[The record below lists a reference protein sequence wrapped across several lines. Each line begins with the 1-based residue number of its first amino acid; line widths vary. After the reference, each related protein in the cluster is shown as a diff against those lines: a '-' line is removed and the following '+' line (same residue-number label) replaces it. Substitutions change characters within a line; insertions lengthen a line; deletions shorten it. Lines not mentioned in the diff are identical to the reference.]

1 MWASFYI
8 GKAYFPLLCNSFT
21 KFFLKL
27 IYISS
32 RMSAR
37 VTSSDKVDD
46 LFPDTPVRKIITPVE
61 RLMKVET
68 TGGIVLIIM
77 TVAALLWANLSPSS
91 YEHFWHLPFL
101 MTIGGWTGTGDLHW
115 FINDA
120 LMTIFFFNIGLE
132 VKGEMTYGEL
142 HDPKAAS
149 LPIIAAAGGMLF
161 PALIYLAL
169 CPHGEFS
176 AARGWGIPTA
186 TDIAFVVGCMAI
198 LGKKVPHALRV
209 MILTLAIADDIGA
222 ILVIAIGYPSGD
234 GINFAALGI
243 ALALLVLINV
253 MFRIG
258 VRNLLLH
265 GVIGV
270 AIWAFFVKSGVH
282 PTIAGVL
289 LGLSVPAKPVIAT
302 GKVARFANSVG
313 NVLDGDAS
321 VSGEEKYRVFS
332 MLKRGARES
341 LSLQERLYKPLV
353 PWVNFA
359 IMPLFALSNAGVEI
373 KLGGLEVPVMGAVA
387 LALIFGKPIGIFLF
401 SLLSVKIG
409 ISKKPSYPWKILW
422 GGGMLAGIG
431 FTMALFVA
439 GLAFDVGGRQDSAKI
454 GILLGSFSAAIL
466 GTIYM
471 TIVSKKE
478 K

>member
-1 MWASFYI
+1 
-8 GKAYFPLLCNSFT
+8 
-21 KFFLKL
+21 
-27 IYISS
+27 
-32 RMSAR
+32 MSAK
-37 VTSSDKVDD
+37 VTSSDKVEN
-46 LFPDTPVRKIITPVE
+46 LFPDTPIRKIITPME

-77 TVAALLWANLSPSS
+77 TVAALLWANLSPES
-91 YEHFWHLPFL
+91 YHHVWHLPFAL
-101 MTIGGWTGTGDLHW
+101 TIGSWVGAADLHW

-132 VKGEMTYGEL
+132 VKGEIAYGEL

-169 CPHGEFS
+169 CPAGAGH
-176 AARGWGIPTA
+176 GWGIPTA

-234 GINFAALGI
+234 GIDFAALG
-243 ALALLVLINV
+243 LGFALLALINV
-253 MFRIG
+253 FFRIG
-258 VRNLLLH
+258 VRNMLLFV
-265 GVIGV
+265 VIGV
-270 AIWAFFVKSGVH
+270 AVWAFFVKSGVH

-289 LGLSVPAKPVIAT
+289 LGLSVPAKAVLAK
-302 GKVARFANSVG
+302 GRLASFAGNVG
-313 NVLDGDAS
+313 NKL
-321 VSGEEKYRVFS
+321 SGETKDRNEQYEVFT

-341 LSLQERLYKPLV
+341 ISMQERLFKPLV
-353 PWVNFA
+353 PWVNFF

-373 KLGGLEVPVMGAVA
+373 KLGGVEVPVMGAVA
-387 LALIFGKPIGIFLF
+387 LALVFGKPIGIFLF

-409 ISKKPSYPWKILW
+409 ISKKPSYSWKVLW

-439 GLAFDVGGRQDSAKI
+439 GLAFDVGDRQDSAKL

-471 TIVSKKE
+471 SIVSKPHHNE
-478 K
+478 ATSENHE

>member
-1 MWASFYI
+1 
-8 GKAYFPLLCNSFT
+8 
-21 KFFLKL
+21 
-27 IYISS
+27 
-32 RMSAR
+32 
-37 VTSSDKVDD
+37 
-46 LFPDTPVRKIITPVE
+46 
-61 RLMKVET
+61 
-68 TGGIVLIIM
+68 
-77 TVAALLWANLSPSS
+77 
-91 YEHFWHLPFL
+91 
-101 MTIGGWTGTGDLHW
+101 
-115 FINDA
+115 
-120 LMTIFFFNIGLE
+120 MTIFFFNIGLE
-132 VKGEMTYGEL
+132 GKGEMTYGEL

-169 CPHGEFS
+169 CPAGTSH
-176 AARGWGIPTA
+176 GWGIPTA

-234 GINFAALGI
+234 GINFVALGT
-243 ALALLVLINV
+243 AFVLLILINV
-253 MFRIG
+253 LFRVG

-265 GVIGV
+265 GVIGI

-289 LGLSVPAKPVIAT
+289 LGLSVPAKAVVAK
-302 GKVARFANSVG
+302 GKVTSFANSVG
-313 NVLDGDAS
+313 NVLSGDAK

-332 MLKRGARES
+332 LLQRGARES
-341 LSLQERLYKPLV
+341 VSMQERLYKPLV
-353 PWVNFA
+353 PWVNFG

-373 KLGGLEVPVMGAVA
+373 KLGGLDVPVLGAVA

-409 ISKKPSYPWKILW
+409 VSKKPSYSWKVLW

-439 GLAFDVGGRQDSAKI
+439 GLAFEDGANKDSAKL

-471 TIVSKKE
+471 SIVSKKE
-478 K
+478 

>member
-1 MWASFYI
+1 
-8 GKAYFPLLCNSFT
+8 
-21 KFFLKL
+21 
-27 IYISS
+27 
-32 RMSAR
+32 MSAK

-46 LFPDTPVRKIITPVE
+46 LFPETPVRKIITPIE

-77 TVAALLWANLSPSS
+77 TVAALIWANLSPET
-91 YEHFWHLPFL
+91 YHHFWHMPFTL
-101 MTIGGWTGTGDLHW
+101 KIGDWIGNGDLHW
-115 FINDA
+115 LINDA

-142 HDPKAAS
+142 HNPKAAS

-161 PALIYLAL
+161 PALIYLTL
-169 CPHGEFS
+169 CPHGENS
-176 AARGWGIPTA
+176 AANGWGIPTA

-234 GINFAALGI
+234 GINFGALG
-243 ALALLVLINV
+243 AGFALLVLINV
-253 MFRIG
+253 LFRIG

-270 AIWAFFVKSGVH
+270 AVWAFFVKSGVH

-289 LGLSVPAKPVIAT
+289 LGLSVPAKAVIANS
-302 GKVARFANSVG
+302 KMALFASNVG
-313 NVLDGDAS
+313 GVL
-321 VSGEEKYRVFS
+321 SGESQDRNAKYEVFT
-332 MLKRGARES
+332 MLKRGASES
-341 LSLQERLYKPLV
+341 ISMQERLFKPLV
-353 PWVNFA
+353 PWVNFF

-373 KLGGLEVPVMGAVA
+373 KLGGVEVPVMSAVA

-401 SLLSVKIG
+401 SVLAVKMGVSV
-409 ISKKPSYPWKILW
+409 KPSYSWKILW

-439 GLAFDVGGRQDSAKI
+439 SLAFDVGDRQDSAKL
-454 GILLGSFSAAIL
+454 GILMGSFCAAIF

-471 TIVSKKE
+471 SIVSKTGETKSE
-478 K
+478 

>member
-1 MWASFYI
+1 M
-8 GKAYFPLLCNSFT
+8 K
-21 KFFLKL
+21 
-27 IYISS
+27 
-32 RMSAR
+32 
-37 VTSSDKVDD
+37 VTSSDSLDN
-46 LFPDTPVRKIITPVE
+46 LFPDTPIRKIITPVE
-61 RLMKVET
+61 RLLRVET

-77 TVAALLWANLSPSS
+77 TVAALLWANLSPES
-91 YEHFWHLPFL
+91 YHHFWHMPFAV
-101 MTIGGWTGTGDLHW
+101 TIGSWIGTADLHW
-115 FINDA
+115 LINDA

-142 HDPKAAS
+142 RDPKAAS
-149 LPIIAAAGGMLF
+149 LPVIAAAGGMLF
-161 PALIYLAL
+161 PALIYLAVNFAT
-169 CPHGEFS
+169 GAD

-234 GINFAALGI
+234 GLNFAALGGGI
-243 ALALLVLINV
+243 ALLVLINV
-253 MFRIG
+253 LFRVG
-258 VRNLLLH
+258 VRSLLVH

-270 AIWAFFVKSGVH
+270 AVWALFVKSGVH

-289 LGLSVPAKPVIAT
+289 LGLSVPAKAILT
-302 GKVARFANSVG
+302 SGKLGCFTSKVGHVLSGDPSVKSDERFE
-313 NVLDGDAS
+313 VL
-321 VSGEEKYRVFS
+321 
-332 MLKRGARES
+332 MTLKRGARES
-341 LSLQERLYKPLV
+341 IPMQERLYKPLV

-359 IMPLFALSNAGVEI
+359 IMPLFALANAGVEI
-373 KLGGLEVPVMGAVA
+373 KLGGVDVPVMSAVA
-387 LALIFGKPIGIFLF
+387 LALVFGKPIGIFLL

-409 ISKKPSYPWKILW
+409 ISKKPSYSWKVLF

-439 GLAFDVGGRQDSAKI
+439 SLAFDVGDRQDSAKL

-471 TIVSKKE
+471 SIVSKPSANDE
-478 K
+478 HHE

>member
-1 MWASFYI
+1 
-8 GKAYFPLLCNSFT
+8 
-21 KFFLKL
+21 
-27 IYISS
+27 
-32 RMSAR
+32 MSAK
-37 VTSSDKVDD
+37 VTSSDKIEE
-46 LFPDTPVRKIITPVE
+46 LFPDTPIRKIITPME

-77 TVAALLWANLSPSS
+77 TVAALLWANLSPES
-91 YEHFWHLPFL
+91 YHHVWHLPFAL
-101 MTIGGWTGTGDLHW
+101 TIGSWVGAADLHW

-132 VKGEMTYGEL
+132 VKGEIAYGEL

-169 CPHGEFS
+169 CPVGAGH
-176 AARGWGIPTA
+176 GWGIPTA

-234 GINFAALGI
+234 GINFAALGMGFVL
-243 ALALLVLINV
+243 LALINV
-253 MFRIG
+253 FFRIG
-258 VRNLLLH
+258 VRNLLLFH
-265 GVIGV
+265 IIGV
-270 AIWAFFVKSGVH
+270 AVWAFFVKSGVH

-289 LGLSVPAKPVIAT
+289 LGLSVPAKAVLAK
-302 GKVARFANSVG
+302 GKLAQFAGSIG
-313 NVLDGDAS
+313 GKL
-321 VSGEEKYRVFS
+321 SGETKDRNEQYEVFT
-332 MLKRGARES
+332 MLKQGARES
-341 LSLQERLYKPLV
+341 ISMQERLFKPLV
-353 PWVNFA
+353 PWVNFF

-373 KLGGLEVPVMGAVA
+373 KLGGVEVPVMGAVA
-387 LALIFGKPIGIFLF
+387 LALVFGKPIGIFLF

-409 ISKKPSYPWKILW
+409 ISKRPSYSWKVLW

-439 GLAFDVGGRQDSAKI
+439 GLAFDVGDRQDSAKL

-471 TIVSKKE
+471 SLVSKPHHGEEAAEESAAKHE
-478 K
+478 

>member
-1 MWASFYI
+1 
-8 GKAYFPLLCNSFT
+8 
-21 KFFLKL
+21 
-27 IYISS
+27 
-32 RMSAR
+32 MSAK
-37 VTSSDKVDD
+37 VTSSDKVED
-46 LFPDTPVRKIITPVE
+46 LFPDTPIRKIITPME

-77 TVAALLWANLSPSS
+77 TVAALLWANLSPES
-91 YEHFWHLPFL
+91 YHHVWHLPFAL
-101 MTIGGWTGTGDLHW
+101 TIGSWVGAADLHW

-132 VKGEMTYGEL
+132 VKGEIAYGEL

-169 CPHGEFS
+169 CPAGAGH
-176 AARGWGIPTA
+176 GWGIPTA

-234 GINFAALGI
+234 GIDFAALG
-243 ALALLVLINV
+243 LGFALLALINV
-253 MFRIG
+253 FFRIG
-258 VRNLLLH
+258 VRNMLLFV
-265 GVIGV
+265 VIGV
-270 AIWAFFVKSGVH
+270 AVWAFFVKSGVH

-289 LGLSVPAKPVIAT
+289 LGLSVPAKAVLAK
-302 GKVARFANSVG
+302 GRLASFAGNVG
-313 NVLDGDAS
+313 NKL
-321 VSGEEKYRVFS
+321 SGETKDRNEQYEVFT

-341 LSLQERLYKPLV
+341 ISMQERLFKPLV
-353 PWVNFA
+353 PWVNFF

-373 KLGGLEVPVMGAVA
+373 KLGGVEVPVMGAVA
-387 LALIFGKPIGIFLF
+387 LALVFGKPIGIFLF

-409 ISKKPSYPWKILW
+409 ISKQPSYSWKVLW

-439 GLAFDVGGRQDSAKI
+439 GLAFEVGDRQDSAKL

-471 TIVSKKE
+471 SLVSKPHHDKKAAE
-478 K
+478 EPAEE

>member
-1 MWASFYI
+1 
-8 GKAYFPLLCNSFT
+8 
-21 KFFLKL
+21 
-27 IYISS
+27 
-32 RMSAR
+32 MSAR
-37 VTSSDKVDD
+37 VTSSDKIEDM
-46 LFPDTPVRKIITPVE
+46 FPETPVRKIITPIE

-77 TVAALLWANLSPSS
+77 TLAALIWANLSPSS
-91 YEHFWHLPFL
+91 YEHFWHLPFVV
-101 MTIGGWTGTGDLHW
+101 TIGSWVGAGDLHW

-142 HDPKAAS
+142 RDPKAAS

-169 CPHGEFS
+169 CPPGTSH
-176 AARGWGIPTA
+176 GWGIPTA
-186 TDIAFVVGCMAI
+186 TDIAFVVGCMA
-198 LGKKVPHALRV
+198 
-209 MILTLAIADDIGA
+209 
-222 ILVIAIGYPSGD
+222 D

-243 ALALLVLINV
+243 AFALLALINV
-253 MFRIG
+253 FFRIG
-258 VRNLLLH
+258 VRNLLLFH
-265 GVIGV
+265 IIGIAV
-270 AIWAFFVKSGVH
+270 WAFFVKSGVH

-289 LGLSVPAKPVIAT
+289 LGLSVPAKAV
-302 GKVARFANSVG
+302 VAKGVVANFTNSVG
-313 NVLDGDAS
+313 NVL
-321 VSGEEKYRVFS
+321 SGETKDRNEQYEVFT
-332 MLKRGARES
+332 MLKRGASES
-341 LSLQERLYKPLV
+341 VSLQERMYKMLV
-353 PWVNFA
+353 PWVNFG

-373 KLGGLEVPVMGAVA
+373 KLGGLDVPVLGAVA

-401 SLLSVKIG
+401 SLLSVKVG
-409 ISKKPSYPWKILW
+409 VSKKPSYSWKVLW

-439 GLAFDVGGRQDSAKI
+439 GLAFEDGANKDSAKL

-471 TIVSKKE
+471 SIVSKKE
-478 K
+478 

>member
-1 MWASFYI
+1 
-8 GKAYFPLLCNSFT
+8 
-21 KFFLKL
+21 
-27 IYISS
+27 
-32 RMSAR
+32 MSAR
-37 VTSSDKVDD
+37 VTSSDKIQDM
-46 LFPDTPVRKIITPVE
+46 FPETPVRKIITPIE

-77 TVAALLWANLSPSS
+77 TLAALIWANLCPES
-91 YEHFWHLPFL
+91 YEHFWHLPFVV
-101 MTIGGWTGTGDLHW
+101 TIGSWVGTGDLHW

-169 CPHGEFS
+169 CPPGTSH
-176 AARGWGIPTA
+176 GWGIPTA

-234 GINFAALGI
+234 GINFAALGT
-243 ALALLVLINV
+243 AFVLLILINV
-253 MFRIG
+253 LFRIG

-289 LGLSVPAKPVIAT
+289 LGLSVPAKPV
-302 GKVARFANSVG
+302 VAKGMVANFANSVG
-313 NVLDGDAS
+313 SVLAGDET
-321 VSGEEKYRVFS
+321 VSGEEKYRVFNL
-332 MLKRGARES
+332 LKRGASES
-341 LSLQERLYKPLV
+341 VSLQERLYKPLV

-359 IMPLFALSNAGVEI
+359 IMPIFALSNAGVEI
-373 KLGGLEVPVMGAVA
+373 KLGGLDVPVLSAVA
-387 LALIFGKPIGIFLF
+387 LALVFGKPIGIFLF

-409 ISKKPSYPWKILW
+409 VSKKPSYSWKVLW

-439 GLAFDVGGRQDSAKI
+439 GLAFEDGANKDSAKL

-471 TIVSKKE
+471 SIVSKKE

>member
-1 MWASFYI
+1 
-8 GKAYFPLLCNSFT
+8 
-21 KFFLKL
+21 
-27 IYISS
+27 
-32 RMSAR
+32 MSAK
-37 VTSSDKVDD
+37 VTSSDKVED
-46 LFPDTPVRKIITPVE
+46 LFPDTPIRKIITPME

-77 TVAALLWANLSPSS
+77 TVAALLWANLSPES
-91 YEHFWHLPFL
+91 YHHVWHLPFAL
-101 MTIGGWTGTGDLHW
+101 TIGSWVGAADLHW

-132 VKGEMTYGEL
+132 VKGEIAYGEL

-169 CPHGEFS
+169 CPAGAGH
-176 AARGWGIPTA
+176 GWGIPTA

-234 GINFAALGI
+234 GIDFAALG
-243 ALALLVLINV
+243 LGFALLALINV
-253 MFRIG
+253 FFRIG
-258 VRNLLLH
+258 VRNMLLFV
-265 GVIGV
+265 VIGV
-270 AIWAFFVKSGVH
+270 AVWAFFVKSGVH

-289 LGLSVPAKPVIAT
+289 LGLSVPAKAVLAK
-302 GKVARFANSVG
+302 GRLASFAGNVG
-313 NVLDGDAS
+313 NKL
-321 VSGEEKYRVFS
+321 SGETKDRNEQYEVFT

-341 LSLQERLYKPLV
+341 ISMQERLFKPLV
-353 PWVNFA
+353 PWVNFF

-373 KLGGLEVPVMGAVA
+373 KLGGVEVPVMGAVA
-387 LALIFGKPIGIFLF
+387 LALVFGKPIGIFLF

-409 ISKKPSYPWKILW
+409 ISKRPSYSWKVLW

-439 GLAFDVGGRQDSAKI
+439 GLAFDVGDRQDSAKL

-471 TIVSKKE
+471 SLVSKPHHGEEAAEESAAKHE
-478 K
+478 

>member
-1 MWASFYI
+1 
-8 GKAYFPLLCNSFT
+8 
-21 KFFLKL
+21 
-27 IYISS
+27 
-32 RMSAR
+32 MSAK

-46 LFPDTPVRKIITPVE
+46 LFPETPVRKIITPIE

-77 TVAALLWANLSPSS
+77 TVAALIWANLSPET
-91 YEHFWHLPFL
+91 YHHFWHMPFTL
-101 MTIGGWTGTGDLHW
+101 KIGDWIGNGDLHW
-115 FINDA
+115 LINDA

-142 HDPKAAS
+142 HNPKAAS

-161 PALIYLAL
+161 PALIYLTL
-169 CPHGEFS
+169 CPHGENS
-176 AARGWGIPTA
+176 AAHGWGIPTA

-234 GINFAALGI
+234 GINFAALG
-243 ALALLVLINV
+243 AGFALLVLINV
-253 MFRIG
+253 LFRIG

-270 AIWAFFVKSGVH
+270 AVWAFFVKSGVH

-289 LGLSVPAKPVIAT
+289 LGLSVPAKAVIANS
-302 GKVARFANSVG
+302 KMAHFASNVG
-313 NVLDGDAS
+313 GVL
-321 VSGEEKYRVFS
+321 SGESQDRNAKYEVFT
-332 MLKRGARES
+332 MLKRGASES
-341 LSLQERLYKPLV
+341 ISMQERLFKPLV
-353 PWVNFA
+353 PWVNFF

-373 KLGGLEVPVMGAVA
+373 KLGGVEVPVMGAVA
-387 LALIFGKPIGIFLF
+387 LALILGKPIGIFLF
-401 SLLSVKIG
+401 SVLAVKVGVSV
-409 ISKKPSYPWKILW
+409 KPSYSWKILW

-439 GLAFDVGGRQDSAKI
+439 SLAFDVGDRQDSAKL
-454 GILLGSFSAAIL
+454 GILMGSFCAAIF

-471 TIVSKKE
+471 SIVSKTGETKSE
-478 K
+478 

>member
-1 MWASFYI
+1 
-8 GKAYFPLLCNSFT
+8 
-21 KFFLKL
+21 
-27 IYISS
+27 
-32 RMSAR
+32 MSAR
-37 VTSSDKVDD
+37 VTSSDKIEDM
-46 LFPDTPVRKIITPVE
+46 FPETPVRKIITPIE

-77 TVAALLWANLSPSS
+77 TFAALVWANLSPES
-91 YEHFWHLPFL
+91 YEHFWHLPFVV
-101 MTIGGWTGTGDLHW
+101 TIGSWVGTGDLHW

-169 CPHGEFS
+169 CPPGTSH
-176 AARGWGIPTA
+176 GWGIPTA

-234 GINFAALGI
+234 GINFAALGT
-243 ALALLVLINV
+243 AFALLVLINLL
-253 MFRIG
+253 FRIG

-265 GVIGV
+265 GVIGI

-289 LGLSVPAKPVIAT
+289 LGLSVPAKPV
-302 GKVARFANSVG
+302 VANGVVANFANSVG
-313 NVLDGDAS
+313 NVLSGDAK
-321 VSGEEKYRVFS
+321 VSGEEKYRVFH
-332 MLKRGARES
+332 LLQRGARES
-341 LSLQERLYKPLV
+341 VSMQERLYKPLV

-359 IMPLFALSNAGVEI
+359 IMPIFALSNAGVEI
-373 KLGGLEVPVMGAVA
+373 KLGGLDVPVLSAVA
-387 LALIFGKPIGIFLF
+387 LALVFGKPIGIFLF

-409 ISKKPSYPWKILW
+409 VSKKPSYSWKVLW

-439 GLAFDVGGRQDSAKI
+439 GLAFEDGSNKDSAKL

-471 TIVSKKE
+471 SIVSKKN
-478 K
+478 KQ

>member
-1 MWASFYI
+1 
-8 GKAYFPLLCNSFT
+8 
-21 KFFLKL
+21 
-27 IYISS
+27 
-32 RMSAR
+32 MSAR
-37 VTSSDKVDD
+37 VTSSDKIEDM
-46 LFPDTPVRKIITPVE
+46 FPATPVRKIITPIE

-77 TVAALLWANLSPSS
+77 TVAALIWANLSPSS
-91 YEHFWHLPFL
+91 YEHFWHLPFVV
-101 MTIGGWTGTGDLHW
+101 TIGSWVGAGDLHW

-161 PALIYLAL
+161 PALIYLLL
-169 CPHGEFS
+169 CPPGTSH
-176 AARGWGIPTA
+176 GWGIPTA

-234 GINFAALGI
+234 GINFAALGT
-243 ALALLVLINV
+243 AFALLVLINV
-253 MFRIG
+253 FFRIG

-289 LGLSVPAKPVIAT
+289 LGLSVPAKPV
-302 GKVARFANSVG
+302 VARGMVAHFANSVG
-313 NVLDGDAS
+313 DVLSGDTK
-321 VSGEEKYRVFS
+321 VSGEEQYRVFN
-332 MLKRGARES
+332 LLQRGARES
-341 LSLQERLYKPLV
+341 VSMQERLYKPLV
-353 PWVNFA
+353 PWVNFG
-359 IMPLFALSNAGVEI
+359 IMPLFALANAGVEV
-373 KLGGLEVPVMGAVA
+373 KLGGLDVPVLSAVA
-387 LALIFGKPIGIFLF
+387 LALVFGKPIGIFLF

-409 ISKKPSYPWKILW
+409 VSKKPSYSWKVLW

-439 GLAFDVGGRQDSAKI
+439 GLAFEDGANKDSAKL

-471 TIVSKKE
+471 SIVSKKE
-478 K
+478 G

>member
-1 MWASFYI
+1 
-8 GKAYFPLLCNSFT
+8 
-21 KFFLKL
+21 
-27 IYISS
+27 
-32 RMSAR
+32 MSAK

-46 LFPDTPVRKIITPVE
+46 LFPETPVRKIITPIE

-77 TVAALLWANLSPSS
+77 TVAALIWANLSPET
-91 YEHFWHLPFL
+91 YHHFWHMPFTL
-101 MTIGGWTGTGDLHW
+101 KIGDWIGNGDLHW
-115 FINDA
+115 LINDA

-142 HDPKAAS
+142 HNPKAAS

-161 PALIYLAL
+161 PALIYLTL
-169 CPHGEFS
+169 CPHGENS
-176 AARGWGIPTA
+176 AANGWGIPTA

-234 GINFAALGI
+234 GINFGALG
-243 ALALLVLINV
+243 AGFALLVLINV
-253 MFRIG
+253 LFRIG

-270 AIWAFFVKSGVH
+270 AVWAFFVKSGVH

-289 LGLSVPAKPVIAT
+289 LGLSVPAKAVIANS
-302 GKVARFANSVG
+302 KMALFASNVG
-313 NVLDGDAS
+313 GVL
-321 VSGEEKYRVFS
+321 SGESQDRNAKYEVFT
-332 MLKRGARES
+332 MLKRGASES
-341 LSLQERLYKPLV
+341 ISMQERLFKPLV
-353 PWVNFA
+353 PWVNFF

-373 KLGGLEVPVMGAVA
+373 KLGGVEVPVMGAVA

-401 SLLSVKIG
+401 SVLAVKVGVSV
-409 ISKKPSYPWKILW
+409 KPSYSWKILW

-439 GLAFDVGGRQDSAKI
+439 SLAFDVGDRQDSAKL
-454 GILLGSFSAAIL
+454 GILMGSFCAAIF

-471 TIVSKKE
+471 SIVSKAHKGTNGE
-478 K
+478 E

>member
-1 MWASFYI
+1 
-8 GKAYFPLLCNSFT
+8 
-21 KFFLKL
+21 
-27 IYISS
+27 
-32 RMSAR
+32 MSAR
-37 VTSSDKVDD
+37 VTSSDKIEDM
-46 LFPDTPVRKIITPVE
+46 FPETPVRKIITPIE

-77 TVAALLWANLSPSS
+77 TLAALIWANLSPSS
-91 YEHFWHLPFL
+91 YEHFWHLPFVV
-101 MTIGGWTGTGDLHW
+101 TIGSWVGAGDLHW

-169 CPHGEFS
+169 CPPGTSH
-176 AARGWGIPTA
+176 GWGIPTA

-234 GINFAALGI
+234 GINFAALGT
-243 ALALLVLINV
+243 AFVLLALINV
-253 MFRIG
+253 LFRIG

-265 GVIGV
+265 GIIGV

-289 LGLSVPAKPVIAT
+289 LGLSVPAKPV
-302 GKVARFANSVG
+302 VAKGMVANFANSVG
-313 NVLDGDAS
+313 NVLSGNAK
-321 VSGEEKYRVFS
+321 VSGEEKYRVFR
-332 MLKRGARES
+332 LLQRGARES
-341 LSLQERLYKPLV
+341 VSMQERLYKPLV
-353 PWVNFA
+353 PWVNFG
-359 IMPLFALSNAGVEI
+359 IMPLFALANAGVEI
-373 KLGGLEVPVMGAVA
+373 KLGGLDVPVLGAVA

-409 ISKKPSYPWKILW
+409 ISKKPSYSWKVLW

-439 GLAFDVGGRQDSAKI
+439 GLAFEDGVNKDSAKL

-471 TIVSKKE
+471 SLVSKKE
-478 K
+478 

>member
-1 MWASFYI
+1 
-8 GKAYFPLLCNSFT
+8 
-21 KFFLKL
+21 
-27 IYISS
+27 
-32 RMSAR
+32 MSAK
-37 VTSSDKVDD
+37 VTSSDRIEN
-46 LFPDTPVRKIITPVE
+46 LFPETPVRKIITPIE

-68 TGGIVLIIM
+68 TGGIVLIVM
-77 TVAALLWANLSPSS
+77 TIAALLWANLSPSS
-91 YEHFWHLPFL
+91 YEHFWHMPFA
-101 MTIGGWTGTGDLHW
+101 MTIGSWVGNGDLHW
-115 FINDA
+115 LINDA

-161 PALIYLAL
+161 PALIYLTL
-169 CPHGEFS
+169 CPHGENS
-176 AARGWGIPTA
+176 AANGWGIPTA

-234 GINFAALGI
+234 GINFGALGM
-243 ALALLVLINV
+243 AFVLLALFNV
-253 MFRIG
+253 FFRIG
-258 VRNLLLH
+258 VRNMLLLH
-265 GVIGV
+265 FTGV
-270 AIWAFFVKSGVH
+270 AVWAFFVKSGVH

-289 LGLSVPAKPVIAT
+289 LGLSVPAKAV
-302 GKVARFANSVG
+302 VAKGVVAQFASGVG
-313 NVLDGDAS
+313 NVL
-321 VSGEEKYRVFS
+321 SGETKDRNEQYEVFT
-332 MLKRGARES
+332 MLKRGASES
-341 LSLQERLYKPLV
+341 VSLQERLYKMLV

-359 IMPLFALSNAGVEI
+359 IMPLFALANAGVEI
-373 KLGGLEVPVMGAVA
+373 KLQGFELPVMSAVA

-409 ISKKPSYPWKILW
+409 LSKKPSYSWKVLW

-439 GLAFDVGGRQDSAKI
+439 SLAFDVGGRQDSAKL
-454 GILLGSFSAAIL
+454 GILLGSFCAAIL

-471 TIVSKKE
+471 SIVSKSNKE
-478 K
+478 N

>member
-1 MWASFYI
+1 
-8 GKAYFPLLCNSFT
+8 
-21 KFFLKL
+21 
-27 IYISS
+27 
-32 RMSAR
+32 MSAK

-46 LFPDTPVRKIITPVE
+46 LFPETPVRKIITPIE

-77 TVAALLWANLSPSS
+77 TVAALIWANLSPET
-91 YEHFWHLPFL
+91 YHHFWHMPFTL
-101 MTIGGWTGTGDLHW
+101 KIGDWIGNGDLHW
-115 FINDA
+115 LINDA

-142 HDPKAAS
+142 HNPKAAS

-161 PALIYLAL
+161 PALIYLTL
-169 CPHGEFS
+169 CPHGENS
-176 AARGWGIPTA
+176 AAHGWGIPTA

-234 GINFAALGI
+234 GINFAALG
-243 ALALLVLINV
+243 AGFALLVLINV
-253 MFRIG
+253 LFRIG

-270 AIWAFFVKSGVH
+270 AVWAFFVKSGVH

-289 LGLSVPAKPVIAT
+289 LGLSVPAKAVIANS
-302 GKVARFANSVG
+302 KMALFASNVG
-313 NVLDGDAS
+313 GVL
-321 VSGEEKYRVFS
+321 SGESQDRNAKYEVFT
-332 MLKRGARES
+332 MLKRGASES
-341 LSLQERLYKPLV
+341 ISMQERLFKPLV
-353 PWVNFA
+353 PWVNFF

-373 KLGGLEVPVMGAVA
+373 KLGGVEVPVMGAVA

-401 SLLSVKIG
+401 SVLAVKVGVSV
-409 ISKKPSYPWKILW
+409 KPSYSWKILW

-439 GLAFDVGGRQDSAKI
+439 SLAFDVGDRQDSAKL
-454 GILLGSFSAAIL
+454 GILMGSFCAAIF

-471 TIVSKKE
+471 SIVSKTGETKSE
-478 K
+478 

>member
-1 MWASFYI
+1 
-8 GKAYFPLLCNSFT
+8 
-21 KFFLKL
+21 
-27 IYISS
+27 
-32 RMSAR
+32 MSAK
-37 VTSSDKVDD
+37 VTSSDKIEE
-46 LFPDTPVRKIITPVE
+46 LFPDTPIRKIITPME

-77 TVAALLWANLSPSS
+77 TVAALLWANLSPES
-91 YEHFWHLPFL
+91 YHHVWHLPFAL
-101 MTIGGWTGTGDLHW
+101 TIGSWVGAADLHW

-132 VKGEMTYGEL
+132 VKGEIAYGEL

-169 CPHGEFS
+169 CPAGAGH
-176 AARGWGIPTA
+176 GWGIPTA

-234 GINFAALGI
+234 GINFAALGTGF
-243 ALALLVLINV
+243 ALLALINV
-253 MFRIG
+253 FFRIG
-258 VRNLLLH
+258 VRNMLLFV
-265 GVIGV
+265 VIGV
-270 AIWAFFVKSGVH
+270 AVWAFFVKSGVH

-289 LGLSVPAKPVIAT
+289 LGLSVPAKAVLAK
-302 GKVARFANSVG
+302 GKLAQFAGSIG
-313 NVLDGDAS
+313 GKL
-321 VSGEEKYRVFS
+321 SGETKDRNEQYEVFT
-332 MLKRGARES
+332 MLKQGARES
-341 LSLQERLYKPLV
+341 ISMQERLFKPLV
-353 PWVNFA
+353 PWVNFF

-373 KLGGLEVPVMGAVA
+373 KLGGVEVPVMGAVA
-387 LALIFGKPIGIFLF
+387 LALVFGKPIGIFLF

-409 ISKKPSYPWKILW
+409 ISKRPSYSWKILW

-439 GLAFDVGGRQDSAKI
+439 GLAFDVGDRQDSAKL

-471 TIVSKKE
+471 SLISKPHHGEEAAEESAAKHE
-478 K
+478 

>member
-1 MWASFYI
+1 
-8 GKAYFPLLCNSFT
+8 
-21 KFFLKL
+21 
-27 IYISS
+27 
-32 RMSAR
+32 MSAK
-37 VTSSDKVDD
+37 VTSSDKIEE
-46 LFPDTPVRKIITPVE
+46 LFPDTPIRKIITPME

-77 TVAALLWANLSPSS
+77 TVAALLWANLSPES
-91 YEHFWHLPFL
+91 YHHVWHLPFAL
-101 MTIGGWTGTGDLHW
+101 TIGSWVGAADLHW

-132 VKGEMTYGEL
+132 VKGEIAYGEL

-169 CPHGEFS
+169 CPAGAGH
-176 AARGWGIPTA
+176 GWGIPTA

-234 GINFAALGI
+234 GINFAALGMGF
-243 ALALLVLINV
+243 ALLALINV
-253 MFRIG
+253 FFRIG
-258 VRNLLLH
+258 IRNLLLFL
-265 GVIGV
+265 VVGV
-270 AIWAFFVKSGVH
+270 AVWAFFVKSGVH

-289 LGLSVPAKPVIAT
+289 LGLSVPAKAVLAK
-302 GKVARFANSVG
+302 GKLAQFAESIG
-313 NVLDGDAS
+313 GKL
-321 VSGEEKYRVFS
+321 SGETKDRNEQYEVFT
-332 MLKRGARES
+332 MLKQGARES
-341 LSLQERLYKPLV
+341 ISMQERLFKPLV
-353 PWVNFA
+353 PWVNFF

-373 KLGGLEVPVMGAVA
+373 KLGGVEVPVMGAVA
-387 LALIFGKPIGIFLF
+387 LALVFGKPIGIFLF

-409 ISKKPSYPWKILW
+409 ISKKPSYSWKILW

-439 GLAFDVGGRQDSAKI
+439 GLAFDVGDRQDSAKL

-471 TIVSKKE
+471 SLVSKPHHGEEAAEESAAKHE
-478 K
+478 

>member
-1 MWASFYI
+1 
-8 GKAYFPLLCNSFT
+8 
-21 KFFLKL
+21 
-27 IYISS
+27 
-32 RMSAR
+32 MSAK
-37 VTSSDKVDD
+37 VTSSDKIEE
-46 LFPDTPVRKIITPVE
+46 LFPDTPIRKIITPME

-77 TVAALLWANLSPSS
+77 TVAALLWANLSPES
-91 YEHFWHLPFL
+91 YHHVWHLPFAL
-101 MTIGGWTGTGDLHW
+101 TIGSWVGAADLHW

-132 VKGEMTYGEL
+132 VKGEIAYGEL

-169 CPHGEFS
+169 CPAGAGH
-176 AARGWGIPTA
+176 GWGIPTA

-234 GINFAALGI
+234 GIDFAALG
-243 ALALLVLINV
+243 LGFALLALINV
-253 MFRIG
+253 FFRIG
-258 VRNLLLH
+258 VRNMLLFV
-265 GVIGV
+265 VIGV
-270 AIWAFFVKSGVH
+270 AVWAFFVKSGVH

-289 LGLSVPAKPVIAT
+289 LGLSVPAKAVLAKGRLAQFAGSIG
-302 GKVARFANSVG
+302 GK
-313 NVLDGDAS
+313 L
-321 VSGEEKYRVFS
+321 SGETKDRNEQYEVFT
-332 MLKRGARES
+332 MLKQGARES
-341 LSLQERLYKPLV
+341 ISMQERLFKPLV
-353 PWVNFA
+353 PWVNFF

-373 KLGGLEVPVMGAVA
+373 KLGGVEVPVMGAVA
-387 LALIFGKPIGIFLF
+387 LALVFGKPIGIFLF

-409 ISKKPSYPWKILW
+409 ISKRPSYSWKILW

-439 GLAFDVGGRQDSAKI
+439 GLAFDVGDRQDSAKL

-471 TIVSKKE
+471 SLVSKAHHGEEAAEESAAKHE
-478 K
+478 

>member
-1 MWASFYI
+1 
-8 GKAYFPLLCNSFT
+8 
-21 KFFLKL
+21 
-27 IYISS
+27 
-32 RMSAR
+32 MSAK
-37 VTSSDKVDD
+37 VTSSDKVET
-46 LFPDTPVRKIITPVE
+46 LFPETPIRRIITPME

-77 TVAALLWANLSPSS
+77 TVAALLWANLSPET
-91 YEHFWHLPFL
+91 YHHFWHLPL
-101 MTIGGWTGTGDLHW
+101 SLTIAGWVGVADLHW

-161 PALIYLAL
+161 PALIYLVL
-169 CPHGEFS
+169 CPGGEIS

-198 LGKKVPHALRV
+198 LGKKIPHALRV

-234 GINFAALGI
+234 GINFAALGAGI
-243 ALALLVLINV
+243 GLLALINV

-258 VRNLLLH
+258 VRNLYLH
-265 GVIGV
+265 GVVGIAV
-270 AIWAFFVKSGVH
+270 WAFFVKSGVH

-289 LGLSVPAKPVIAT
+289 LGLSVPAKAVLAS
-302 GKVARFANSVG
+302 GKLAHFAENVG
-313 NVLDGDAS
+313 DKL
-321 VSGEEKYRVFS
+321 SGESKDRNEKYEVFTL
-332 MLKRGARES
+332 LKRGARES
-341 LSLQERLYKPLV
+341 IPMQERLFKPLV
-353 PWVNFA
+353 PWVNFF

-373 KLGGLEVPVMGAVA
+373 KLGGVEVPVMGAVA
-387 LALIFGKPIGIFLF
+387 LALVFGKPIGIFLF

-409 ISKKPSYPWKILW
+409 ISKKPSYSWKVLW

-439 GLAFDVGGRQDSAKI
+439 GLAFDVGDRQDSAKL

-471 TIVSKKE
+471 SIVSKPHHTE
-478 K
+478 APAENHE

>member
-1 MWASFYI
+1 
-8 GKAYFPLLCNSFT
+8 
-21 KFFLKL
+21 
-27 IYISS
+27 
-32 RMSAR
+32 MSAK
-37 VTSSDKVDD
+37 VTSSDRIEN
-46 LFPDTPVRKIITPVE
+46 LFPETPVRKIITPIE

-68 TGGIVLIIM
+68 TGGIVLIVM
-77 TVAALLWANLSPSS
+77 TIAALLWANLSPSS
-91 YEHFWHLPFL
+91 YEHFWHMPFA
-101 MTIGGWTGTGDLHW
+101 MTIGSWVGNGDLHW
-115 FINDA
+115 LINDA

-161 PALIYLAL
+161 PALIYLTL
-169 CPHGEFS
+169 CPHGENS
-176 AARGWGIPTA
+176 AANGWGIPTA

-234 GINFAALGI
+234 GINFSALGM
-243 ALALLVLINV
+243 AFVLLALFNV
-253 MFRIG
+253 FFRIG
-258 VRNLLLH
+258 VRNMLLLH
-265 GVIGV
+265 FTGV
-270 AIWAFFVKSGVH
+270 AVWAFFVKSGVH

-289 LGLSVPAKPVIAT
+289 LGLSVPAKAV
-302 GKVARFANSVG
+302 VAKGVVAQFASGVG
-313 NVLDGDAS
+313 NVL
-321 VSGEEKYRVFS
+321 SGETKDRNEQYEVFT
-332 MLKRGARES
+332 MLKRGASES
-341 LSLQERLYKPLV
+341 VSLQERLYKMLV

-359 IMPLFALSNAGVEI
+359 IMPLFALANAGVEI
-373 KLGGLEVPVMGAVA
+373 KLQGFELPVMSAVA

-409 ISKKPSYPWKILW
+409 LSKKPSYSWKVLW

-439 GLAFDVGGRQDSAKI
+439 SLAFDVGGRQDSAKL
-454 GILLGSFSAAIL
+454 GILLGSFCAAIL

-471 TIVSKKE
+471 SIVSKSNKE
-478 K
+478 N

>member
-1 MWASFYI
+1 
-8 GKAYFPLLCNSFT
+8 
-21 KFFLKL
+21 
-27 IYISS
+27 
-32 RMSAR
+32 MSAK
-37 VTSSDKVDD
+37 VTSSDKIEE
-46 LFPDTPVRKIITPVE
+46 LFPDTPIRKIITPME

-77 TVAALLWANLSPSS
+77 TVAALLWANLSPES
-91 YEHFWHLPFL
+91 YHHVWHLPFAL
-101 MTIGGWTGTGDLHW
+101 TIGSWVGAADLHW

-132 VKGEMTYGEL
+132 VKGEIAYGEL

-169 CPHGEFS
+169 CPAGAGH
-176 AARGWGIPTA
+176 GWGIPTA

-234 GINFAALGI
+234 GIDFAALG
-243 ALALLVLINV
+243 LGFALLALINV
-253 MFRIG
+253 FFRIG
-258 VRNLLLH
+258 VRNMLLFV
-265 GVIGV
+265 VIGV
-270 AIWAFFVKSGVH
+270 AVWAFFVKSGVH

-289 LGLSVPAKPVIAT
+289 LGLSVPAKAVLAK
-302 GKVARFANSVG
+302 GKLAQFAGSIG
-313 NVLDGDAS
+313 GKL
-321 VSGEEKYRVFS
+321 SGETKDRNEQYEVFT
-332 MLKRGARES
+332 MLKQGARES
-341 LSLQERLYKPLV
+341 ISMQERLFKPLV
-353 PWVNFA
+353 PWVNFF

-373 KLGGLEVPVMGAVA
+373 KLGGVEVPVMGAVA
-387 LALIFGKPIGIFLF
+387 LALVFGKPIGIFLF

-409 ISKKPSYPWKILW
+409 ISKRPSYSWKILW

-439 GLAFDVGGRQDSAKI
+439 GLAFDVGDRQDSAKL

-471 TIVSKKE
+471 SLVSKSHHGEGAAEETAKQE
-478 K
+478 

>member
-1 MWASFYI
+1 
-8 GKAYFPLLCNSFT
+8 
-21 KFFLKL
+21 
-27 IYISS
+27 
-32 RMSAR
+32 MSAR
-37 VTSSDKVDD
+37 VTSSDKIEDM
-46 LFPDTPVRKIITPVE
+46 FPETPVRKIITPIE

-77 TVAALLWANLSPSS
+77 TLAALIWANLSPSS
-91 YEHFWHLPFL
+91 YEHFWHLPFVV
-101 MTIGGWTGTGDLHW
+101 TIGSWVGTGDLHW

-169 CPHGEFS
+169 CPPGTAH
-176 AARGWGIPTA
+176 GWGIPTA

-234 GINFAALGI
+234 GINFAALGT
-243 ALALLVLINV
+243 AFALLVLINV
-253 MFRIG
+253 FFRIG

-289 LGLSVPAKPVIAT
+289 LGLSVPAKPV
-302 GKVARFANSVG
+302 VARGMVAHFANSVG
-313 NVLDGDAS
+313 DVLSGDTK
-321 VSGEEKYRVFS
+321 VSGEEQYRVFN
-332 MLKRGARES
+332 LLQRGARES
-341 LSLQERLYKPLV
+341 VSMQERLYKPLV
-353 PWVNFA
+353 PWVNFG
-359 IMPLFALSNAGVEI
+359 IMPLFALANAGVEV
-373 KLGGLEVPVMGAVA
+373 KLGGLDVPVLSAVA
-387 LALIFGKPIGIFLF
+387 LALVFGKPIGIFLF

-409 ISKKPSYPWKILW
+409 VSKKPSYSWKVLW

-439 GLAFDVGGRQDSAKI
+439 GLAFEDGANKDSAKL

-471 TIVSKKE
+471 SIVSKKKE
-478 K
+478 

>member
-1 MWASFYI
+1 
-8 GKAYFPLLCNSFT
+8 
-21 KFFLKL
+21 
-27 IYISS
+27 
-32 RMSAR
+32 MSAK
-37 VTSSDKVDD
+37 VTSSDRIEN
-46 LFPDTPVRKIITPVE
+46 LFPETPVRKIITPIE

-68 TGGIVLIIM
+68 TGGVVLIVM
-77 TVAALLWANLSPSS
+77 TIAALLWANLSPSS
-91 YEHFWHLPFL
+91 YEHFWHMPFA
-101 MTIGGWTGTGDLHW
+101 MTIGNWVGTGDLHW
-115 FINDA
+115 LINDA

-161 PALIYLAL
+161 PALIYLTL
-169 CPHGEFS
+169 CPHGENT
-176 AARGWGIPTA
+176 ATNGWGIPTA

-234 GINFAALGI
+234 GINFSALGM
-243 ALALLVLINV
+243 AFVLLALFNV
-253 MFRIG
+253 FFRIG
-258 VRNLLLH
+258 VRNMLLLH
-265 GVIGV
+265 FTGV
-270 AIWAFFVKSGVH
+270 AVWAFFVKSGVH

-289 LGLSVPAKPVIAT
+289 LGLSVPAKAV
-302 GKVARFANSVG
+302 VAKGVVAQFASGVG
-313 NVLDGDAS
+313 NVL
-321 VSGEEKYRVFS
+321 SGETKDRNEQYEVFT
-332 MLKRGARES
+332 MLKRGASES
-341 LSLQERLYKPLV
+341 VSLQERLYKMLV

-359 IMPLFALSNAGVEI
+359 IMPLFALANAGVEI
-373 KLGGLEVPVMGAVA
+373 KLQGFELPVMSAVA

-409 ISKKPSYPWKILW
+409 LSKKPSYSWKVLW

-439 GLAFDVGGRQDSAKI
+439 SLAFDVGGRQDSAKL
-454 GILLGSFSAAIL
+454 GILLGSFCAAIL

-471 TIVSKKE
+471 SIVSKSNKE
-478 K
+478 N